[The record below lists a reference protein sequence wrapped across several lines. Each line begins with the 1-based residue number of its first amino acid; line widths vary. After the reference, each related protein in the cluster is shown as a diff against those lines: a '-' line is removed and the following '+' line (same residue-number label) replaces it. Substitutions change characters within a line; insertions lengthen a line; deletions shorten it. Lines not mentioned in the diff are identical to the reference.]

1 MPYLYPPLGRTWDA
15 YGIHGIELDLHE
27 EVQPYYSQF
36 PSFSDMRHKLLQR
49 GDLWEHAQNK

>member
-1 MPYLYPPLGRTWDA
+1 MPYLYPPLGRTWDT
-15 YGIHGIELDLHE
+15 YGIHGIELDLH